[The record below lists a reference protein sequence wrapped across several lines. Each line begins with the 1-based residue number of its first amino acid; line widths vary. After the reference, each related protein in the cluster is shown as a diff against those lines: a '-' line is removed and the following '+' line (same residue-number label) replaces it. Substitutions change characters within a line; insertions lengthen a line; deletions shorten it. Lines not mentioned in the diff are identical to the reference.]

1 MMAICA
7 GCNNAIL
14 DRYVFHVLEKAW
26 HASCIQCADCK
37 ELLSET
43 CFTRNGLILCRK
55 DFARRYGIRCAGC
68 NMGLD
73 RNDLVR
79 RARDKVFHVQCFQC
93 TVCQKKLDTGEQLYI
108 LNGNRFVCKHDYLAN
123 PDLFS
128 GGGSSECGSEDI
140 DDDCDEASDDIEE
153 SNSTEP
159 QELGNGESLLAN
171 KIDDMSASSKRRGP
185 RTTIKAKQLDTLKA
199 AFASTPKPT
208 RHIRE
213 QLAQET
219 GLNMRVIQVWFQN
232 RRSKERRMKQLRFG
246 GYRPIRRSKTSTRDE
261 LCISQGDVYSHGGN
275 NDGFYGQLPLS
286 FFCDSYG
293 STGPD
298 GTPPTALPHP
308 SFIMPSEAQPVH
320 VDQSNSD
327 NTFLEE
333 SLRPPHSSPNMPL
346 AAQDETY
353 RPIRGLYPSSEI
365 KSVVP
370 GW

>member
-1 MMAICA
+1 
-7 GCNNAIL
+7 
-14 DRYVFHVLEKAW
+14 
-26 HASCIQCADCK
+26 
-37 ELLSET
+37 
-43 CFTRNGLILCRK
+43 
-55 DFARRYGIRCAGC
+55 
-68 NMGLD
+68 MGLD

-79 RARDKVFHVQCFQC
+79 RARDKIFHVQCFQC

-140 DDDCDEASDDIEE
+140 DDDCDAASDDIEE
-153 SNSTEP
+153 SNSVEP
-159 QELGNGESLLAN
+159 QEIIGNGESLLAN
-171 KIDDMSASSKRRGP
+171 KLDDMSASAKRRGP

-246 GYRPIRRSKTSTRDE
+246 GYRPIRRSKTSARDE
-261 LCISQGDVYSHGGN
+261 LCVPQGDIYSHGVN

-286 FFCDSYG
+286 FFCDGYG
-293 STGPD
+293 SVGPD

-365 KSVVP
+365 KPVVP

>member
-1 MMAICA
+1 M
-7 GCNNAIL
+7 
-14 DRYVFHVLEKAW
+14 
-26 HASCIQCADCK
+26 
-37 ELLSET
+37 
-43 CFTRNGLILCRK
+43 
-55 DFARRYGIRCAGC
+55 IR
-68 NMGLD
+68 
-73 RNDLVR
+73 
-79 RARDKVFHVQCFQC
+79 
-93 TVCQKKLDTGEQLYI
+93 
-108 LNGNRFVCKHDYLAN
+108 
-123 PDLFS
+123 DLFS

-140 DDDCDEASDDIEE
+140 DDDCDGASDDIEE
-153 SNSTEP
+153 SNSTEQ
-159 QELGNGESLLAN
+159 QEMGNGESLLTN
-171 KIDDMSASSKRRGP
+171 KMDDMSSSAKRRGP

-246 GYRPIRRSKTSTRDE
+246 GYRPIRRCKTSTRDE
-261 LCISQGDVYSHGGN
+261 LCASQSDIYSH
-275 NDGFYGQLPLS
+275 
-286 FFCDSYG
+286 
-293 STGPD
+293 D
-298 GTPPTALPHP
+298 GTPSTVLPHP
-308 SFIMPSEAQPVH
+308 SFIIPSDAQPVH

-327 NTFLEE
+327 NAFLEE

-353 RPIRGLYPSSEI
+353 RPIRGLYPSAEI